1 MTSYKI
7 FYILMIGFFCF
18 KTAYVSKYCEVLS
31 STSDYVVTIPPLNI
45 STATQLSRFQSL
57 QILAIFLK
65 KISNVPSNI
74 MNIKVIVNTVSY
86 KDKVKYTIN

>member
-7 FYILMIGFFCF
+7 FYILMIGFVFCF

-31 STSDYVVTIPPLNI
+31 GTSDYVVTIPPLNI

-65 KISNVPSNI
+65 K
-74 MNIKVIVNTVSY
+74 
-86 KDKVKYTIN
+86 